1 MSRAVET
8 VLLAAAVMGSA
19 GVWAQSPPAASL
31 IEALRANGALVTAL
45 GDRGGL
51 RGYWVAPRR
60 GEAYA
65 LYVTVDGHAVA
76 GLLYRPDGTLVT
88 GAQLEALSAASTEA
102 APKAQRTH
110 GRALAP
116 VYEGTLEVRDPN
128 ELDRAVDLQ
137 AAYGTGEAF
146 EAQSLP
152 ASLGPQASAAD
163 AGLFDRALAA
173 PGFTLGERG
182 PAAVVFADP
191 RCPFSRSL
199 VARLGEQAL
208 AGRLRLRVAPVGLL
222 GADSAERAIE
232 IVSSEAPALAW
243 FGAGERG
250 RSSASGAARIEA
262 NNALFDAWGEGSVP
276 LTVWRTAEG
285 RVRRWVGDLA
295 AGELDVWVEGL
306 RR

>member
-1 MSRAVET
+1 M
-8 VLLAAAVMGSA
+8 
-19 GVWAQSPPAASL
+19 
-31 IEALRANGALVTAL
+31 
-45 GDRGGL
+45 
-51 RGYWVAPRR
+51 
-60 GEAYA
+60 
-65 LYVTVDGHAVA
+65 YVTVDGHAVA

-88 GAQLEALSAASTEA
+88 GAQLEALSAGSPKPETADTAAAGTGVITASEPASGTSLAHE
-102 APKAQRTH
+102 
-110 GRALAP
+110 GGLAP
-116 VYEGTLEVRDPN
+116 VYEETLEVRDPD
-128 ELDRAVDLQ
+128 ELDRAVDLR

-146 EAQSLP
+146 EAESLR

-163 AGLFDRALAA
+163 AGLFERALAA

-208 AGRLRLRVAPVGLL
+208 AGRLRLRVAPVGVL

-232 IVSSEAPALAW
+232 IASSASPALAW
-243 FGAGERG
+243 FGAGGTG

-262 NNALFDAWGEGSVP
+262 NNALFDAWGEASVP

-285 RVRRWVGDLA
+285 RVRRWVGDLGP
-295 AGELDVWVEGL
+295 GELDGWVEGL